1 MSFLPR
7 LGKYQLDGRLG
18 LDGVVESYRAHRVDG
33 DPRAASQAELFV
45 VKLLRAERV
54 QRQAYPRLASR
65 FLAAG
70 RRLLATPTSEAG
82 RVVEV
87 GEEGAGAFVASRRVA
102 GVDLVGLLQAAQQR
116 AASGRAGLAPA
127 VVSVVGGHI
136 AEVLSAAHAGETP
149 LFHLGLCPGNVLVTP
164 TGEVVVLD
172 FGLFASV
179 RGLVD
184 HPIEKWWFV
193 APELLGVAIG
203 PETLDRGLAADLYSL
218 GALLHFLL
226 LGRPACEARSLAEL
240 SDRSWEPLR
249 DIPGV
254 PAAMDAAIRA
264 LTAPDP
270 EDRPQAASWLSE
282 CLTSHATAG
291 DASPPVASKAVRD
304 DSGRGGTERDTTV
317 SAPAVAGSVASQTR
331 EAGFVSR
338 SAVAAVSKGRVAR
351 PGWLAMLVVTVCV
364 LLVAG
369 LGLLAFRLART
380 FTAKRAAQGVAIAQ
394 RRSGETP
401 PVEPQRRL
409 TSRRRSPESW
419 LPAVPTPLP
428 DAGTR
433 RAADAA
439 LPRALESD
447 SIPEFPAGRF
457 VVEESD
463 TPQPQRIPNHLFV
476 DTQPHGAQVWVEGV
490 WKGNTPLD
498 VAIGTG
504 GKRLVLVAAGYHMFR
519 TSFDAREGAM
529 IRIAL
534 DPVIVPLRGDAFLNV
549 VCRTPGRYPVFVDE
563 VETGLLCPANR
574 VPVPAGVH
582 QVGVFVP
589 AERKLVAVEISAP
602 VGLKPV
608 EVNLAR

>member
-7 LGKYQLDGRLG
+7 LGKYQLDGQLG
-18 LDGVVESYRAHRVDG
+18 FDGVVESYRASLASD

-45 VKLLRAERV
+45 VKLLRADRV

-70 RRLLATPTSEAG
+70 RRLLAALPAEAG
-82 RVVEV
+82 RAVEV
-87 GEEGAGAFVASRRVA
+87 GEEGAGAFVASRWVP
-102 GVDLVGLLQAAQQR
+102 GVDLVGLLQAALQQ
-116 AASGRAGLAPA
+116 AALGRAGLAPA
-127 VVSVVGGHI
+127 MVSVVGGHM
-136 AEVLSAAHAGETP
+136 ARVLSAAHAGEPP

-203 PETLDRGLAADLYSL
+203 PETLDHGVAADLYSL

-226 LGRPACEARSLAEL
+226 LGRVSFEARSLAEL
-240 SDRSWEPLR
+240 SERTREPSR

-254 PAAMDAAIRA
+254 PAALNAAIRA

-270 EDRPQAASWLSE
+270 EDRPQAAGWLSE
-282 CLTSHATAG
+282 WLTSHAVAA
-291 DASPPVASKAVRD
+291 DANPPVAGKAVRND
-304 DSGRGGTERDTTV
+304 LGRDGAGNDAAV
-317 SAPAVAGSVASQTR
+317 SALADGDSVTSQAR
-331 EAGFVSR
+331 EAGLVSR
-338 SAVAAVSKGRVAR
+338 GSAAVVSKGRPVR
-351 PGWLAMLVVTVCV
+351 PGWLVVMMAVV
-364 LLVAG
+364 GVFFVAG
-369 LGLLAFRLART
+369 LGWFAFRLAQS
-380 FTAKRAAQGVAIAQ
+380 FAAKRAARGVAIAQ

-401 PVEPQRRL
+401 AVEPQARR

-419 LPAVPTPLP
+419 LPAVPTLLP
-428 DAGTR
+428 DAGPA

-439 LPRALESD
+439 LLRVSESD
-447 SIPEFPAGRF
+447 PIPVFPAGRF
-457 VVEESD
+457 VVEASYTPPPESA
-463 TPQPQRIPNHLFV
+463 PNHLFV
-476 DTQPHGAQVWVEGV
+476 DTQPHGAQVWVDGI
-490 WKGNTPLD
+490 WRGNTPLD
-498 VAIGTG
+498 VLAGAG

-529 IRIAL
+529 IRVAL
-534 DPVIVPLRGDAFLNV
+534 EPVVGPVHGDAFLNV
-549 VCRTPGRYPVFVDE
+549 ACRTPGKFPVFIDE
-563 VETGLLCPANR
+563 VETGLLCPVSR

-582 QVGVFVP
+582 RVGVFVP

-602 VGLKPV
+602 AGLRPV

>member
-1 MSFLPR
+1 MSPLPR

-18 LDGVVESYRAHRVDG
+18 LEGVVESYRAHRADG
-33 DPRAASQAELFV
+33 DPRAASEAELFV
-45 VKLLRAERV
+45 VKLLRADRV
-54 QRQAYPRLASR
+54 QRQAYAPLASR

-70 RRLLATPTSEAG
+70 RRLLAAPPSQAG

-87 GEEGAGAFVASRRVA
+87 GEEAAGAFVASCWVA
-102 GVDLVGLLQAAQQR
+102 GVDLVGLLQAAQQQ
-116 AASGRAGLAPA
+116 AAPGRAGLAPA
-127 VVSVVGGHI
+127 MVSVVGGHM
-136 AEVLSAAHAGETP
+136 ARVLASAHAGELP
-149 LFHLGLCPGNVLVTP
+149 LFHLGLCPGNVLATP

-203 PETLDRGLAADLYSL
+203 PEIPARGVAADLYSL

-226 LGRPACEARSLAEL
+226 LGRAPCEARSLAEL
-240 SDRSWEPLR
+240 SDRTWDLSR

-254 PAAMDAAIRA
+254 PAALGAAIRT

-282 CLTSHATAG
+282 CLTSRAATT
-291 DASPPVASKAVRD
+291 DANPAVASEAVRNVL
-304 DSGRGGTERDTTV
+304 ERDGARNDTAV
-317 SAPAVAGSVASQTR
+317 PAPAVAGFVASQAR
-331 EAGFVSR
+331 EVGLVSR
-338 SAVAAVSKGRVAR
+338 GAAAAVSKGRSVR
-351 PGWLAMLVVTVCV
+351 SGWLVGLLAVVGV
-364 LLVAG
+364 LFVAG
-369 LGLLAFRLART
+369 FALLAFRLART
-380 FTAKRAAQGVAIAQ
+380 FAAKRAAQGVAIAQ

-401 PVEPQRRL
+401 AVEPQLRL

-419 LPAVPTPLP
+419 LPAVATPLP
-428 DAGTR
+428 DAGPT

-439 LPRALESD
+439 LLRTPESD
-447 SIPEFPAGRF
+447 PIPVFPAGRF
-457 VVEESD
+457 VVEASD
-463 TPQPQRIPNHLFV
+463 TPPPENVPNHLFV
-476 DTQPHGAQVWVEGV
+476 DTKPHGAQVWVDGI

-498 VAIGTG
+498 VPTGAG

-519 TSFDAREGAM
+519 GSFDAREGAI
-529 IRIAL
+529 IRLAL
-534 DPVIVPLRGDAFLNV
+534 EPVVGPVRGDAFLNV
-549 VCRTPGRYPVFVDE
+549 ACHTPGKYPVFIDE
-563 VETGLLCPANR
+563 VETGLLCPASR

-582 QVGVFVP
+582 RVGVFVP
-589 AERKLVAVEISAP
+589 AERKLVAVEVSAP
-602 VGLKPV
+602 AGLKPV